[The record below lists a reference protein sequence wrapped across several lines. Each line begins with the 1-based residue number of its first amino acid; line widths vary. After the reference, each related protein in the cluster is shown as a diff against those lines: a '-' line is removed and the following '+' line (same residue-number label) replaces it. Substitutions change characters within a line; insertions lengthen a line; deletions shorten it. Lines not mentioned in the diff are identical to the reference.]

1 MPDDIKSISSYEQD
15 FSAWSL
21 AQAEALRAARDVILS
36 AGRRRADLPSV
47 LQRLDW
53 DNLAEEIEGLAKKDR
68 REISSRITTIIEHL
82 AKLEFSSAAPPRAD
96 WINTVQREREEV
108 EDILR
113 DSPSLRREAESAVAR
128 RASAAISRACR
139 AISRQGEVE
148 GRIAGRLS
156 CKYTVE
162 QVLGDWLPETP
173 PTPAHRGNRRRRSG
187 MS

>member
-68 REISSRITTIIEHL
+68 REISSQITTIIEHL

-113 DSPSLRREAESAVAR
+113 DSPSLRREANQLWPVAPALRSVGPAEQYRGREKLKGGSRDVCRANTRLNRSWATGCRKPRPPPRTAATAVAG
-128 RASAAISRACR
+128 AA
-139 AISRQGEVE
+139 
-148 GRIAGRLS
+148 
-156 CKYTVE
+156 
-162 QVLGDWLPETP
+162 
-173 PTPAHRGNRRRRSG
+173 
-187 MS
+187 